1 MAVTGA
7 PPLDKRTASADAPHG
22 RTKAGV
28 PGPLTK
34 LRQFHASMLARHRWY
49 AVVTEIAQAIQ
60 EQQPSLL
67 AKQAAFSLLYA
78 IPAILIVL
86 VSLAAI
92 VDQNTGFGVSE
103 ALQRFIAERAPGEL
117 QALLASLVQYALVET
132 SEQTAI
138 VAAIISLA
146 IALWSAA
153 GGVGA
158 LVYAVNE
165 VYDIK
170 DTRSFLRGAVVRLGL
185 MVLGGILA
193 VAAFLLLA
201 FGRLLLDWL
210 PDIAEAGGV
219 LPSILASS
227 PLWALVML
235 FVAILLLYWFGL
247 DAPRSLRWLLPGAVA
262 ASVAVALL
270 VGLLEVILSYSNP
283 GAAYGV
289 AGSVLILLWTLF
301 MLSNFVVIGAIINA
315 VLGKHYDR
323 TLIAG
328 LQSRPPEMSAGKRIA
343 VSTYR

>member
-1 MAVTGA
+1 MAMARTTGIVA
-7 PPLDKRTASADAPHG
+7 HGDSVNAEAQQDAS
-22 RTKAGV
+22 
-28 PGPLTK
+28 GPLAA
-34 LRQFHASMLARHRWY
+34 LRRFHASMLARHRAY
-49 AVVTEIAQAIQ
+49 ALIAEIALAVK

-67 AKQAAFSLLYA
+67 AKQTAYSLLYA
-78 IPAILIVL
+78 VPSILIVL

-92 VDQNTGFGVSE
+92 VDKNTGFGVSE
-103 ALQRFIAERAPGEL
+103 ALQQFIAEQAPDEL
-117 QALLASLVQYALVET
+117 QPLLASLVQYALVET

-170 DTRSFLRGAVVRLGL
+170 DKRSFLKGAAIRLGL
-185 MVLGGILA
+185 MVLGGILV

-201 FGRLLLDWL
+201 FGRLVLDLL
-210 PDIAEAGGV
+210 PDIADAGGL
-219 LPSILASS
+219 LPAILASS

-235 FVAILLLYWFGL
+235 FVSIVLLYWFGL
-247 DAPRSLRWLLPGAVA
+247 DAPKSLRWLLPGAVA
-262 ASVAVALL
+262 ASVAIALL
-270 VGLLEVILSYSNP
+270 AGLLELILSYSNP

-301 MLSNFVVIGAIINA
+301 MVSNIVVIGAIVNA
-315 VLGKHYDR
+315 VLGTRHDR

-328 LQSRPPEMSAGKRIA
+328 LQSRPPEMPTGKRIA